1 MGIFDILR
9 GQKADVSTTRSAL
22 DQAQDPGADDS
33 AITKLIEN
41 ILHIGIDGRKPFDSA
56 ASVADDAL
64 SSAGG
69 DVEKAVNKVVRS
81 HVTSGAAGG
90 LLTSLGGF
98 ITMPVAIPANLLEFY
113 VQATRMTAAVAKLR
127 GYDISQPNIRTAV
140 LLTLVGS
147 NAEDVM
153 AKAGVVTGTGRLTTM
168 ALRNLPRP
176 AMMMVNK
183 AVGFRLL
190 KSVGQGT
197 LAKLGKG
204 VPIVGGAVGGVVDGY
219 MMNKIA
225 EQALKEFPTYAAPAA
240 NEGPNSSL

>member
-9 GQKADVSTTRSAL
+9 GQKHDVSVTRSAL
-22 DQAQDPGADDS
+22 DQANDPGGDDN

-41 ILHIGIDGRKPFDSA
+41 ILQIGIDGRRPFDSA
-56 ASVADDAL
+56 TMVADDAL
-64 SSAGG
+64 ESAGG

-98 ITMPVAIPANLLEFY
+98 VTMPVAIPANLLEFY

-127 GYDISQPNIRTAV
+127 GYDIHQPNIRTAI

-190 KSVGQGT
+190 RSVGEST

-204 VPIVGGAVGGVVDGY
+204 VPVLGGAVGGVVDGY

-225 EQALKEFPTYAAPAA
+225 EQALKEFPTYAAAAA
-240 NEGPNSSL
+240 NEGPSQTV